1 MFVFLYF
8 YIQMHIKNNRRLI
21 ICTILVYSLFL
32 YHLNKIESIDI
43 YAEVLIKGYYFDKFM
58 NMANHF

>member
-1 MFVFLYF
+1 
-8 YIQMHIKNNRRLI
+8 MHIKNNRRLI